1 MPSPIVRYVLIV
13 DDEEILC
20 ALLKSTLESNGFA
33 VEIAHNASEA
43 RDLLSEVE
51 FDVALIDLD
60 LGPGPSGVDLAQ
72 YMAENHDEVARLVL
86 TRYPDLVSAG
96 FAAHDLPRGTGLL
109 AKDQVSDIEVLLRSI
124 DDALGFSGVVVESDP
139 KPPFDNMTRNQF
151 LVLRMLAQGYS
162 VGEIA
167 NLRGK
172 SRSSVE
178 KLVTTIYTQLGLD
191 NDSVV
196 HARSEAV
203 RLYAQQ
209 FGVPNRP

>member
-1 MPSPIVRYVLIV
+1 MSSPVVRYVLIV
-13 DDEEILC
+13 DDEEMLC
-20 ALLKSTLESNGFA
+20 ALLKSTLESNGFV
-33 VEIAHNASEA
+33 VEVAHDASEA

-60 LGPGPSGVDLAQ
+60 LGPGPSGIDLSQ
-72 YMAENHDEVARLVL
+72 YMADNHDEVARLVL

-96 FAAHDLPRGTGLL
+96 FTAHDLPKGTGLL
-109 AKDQVSDIEVLLRSI
+109 AKDQVSDIGVLLSSI
-124 DDALGFSGVVVESDP
+124 DDALGFSGVVVESDL
-139 KPPFDNMTRNQF
+139 KPPFDNMTRNQ
-151 LVLRMLAQGYS
+151 LTVLRMLAQGYS

-178 KLVTTIYTQLGLD
+178 KLVTTIYTQLGLE